1 MGRREEV
8 GREAALTGNEL
19 SGNEAM
25 SQEII
30 VRKCESLD
38 DFHRCVDLQ
47 REVWGEA
54 DLEVEPA
61 TMFVVA
67 AHTGG
72 EVLGA
77 FDGDRLVGYTL
88 AVVGLRDRVPYLHSH
103 MTGVHSEY
111 RDRGV
116 GRLLKLFQRTEAL
129 GRGIRL
135 IQWTFDPLE
144 LRNAHFNLNRLGV
157 ICRKYHPNLYGVTT
171 SPLHRGLATDR
182 LLVEWHLDSARVVAA
197 IENLVKD
204 PVDAPAII
212 ELPAELERWQ
222 REGSLQVGIVQA
234 RVREEFA
241 KWFAKGYTA
250 VALRTAPGNRA
261 YLLTPWSD
269 F

>member
-1 MGRREEV
+1 
-8 GREAALTGNEL
+8 
-19 SGNEAM
+19 M
-25 SQEII
+25 SQGII
-30 VRKCESLD
+30 VRKCERLD
-38 DFHRCVDLQ
+38 EFHRCVDLQ
-47 REVWGEA
+47 REIWGEA

-72 EVLGA
+72 QVLGA

-88 AVVGLRDRVPYLHSH
+88 AVVGLRDRVTYLHSH
-103 MTGVHSEY
+103 MTGVRSEY

-116 GRLLKLFQRTEAL
+116 GRMLKLFQRSEAL

-144 LRNAHFNLNRLGV
+144 IRNAHFNLNRLGA
-157 ICRKYHPNLYGVTT
+157 ICREYQPNLYGVTT
-171 SPLHRGLATDR
+171 SPLHRGMETDR
-182 LLVEWHLDSARVVAA
+182 LLAEWHLDSARVVGA

-204 PVDAPAII
+204 PVDAPAVI
-212 ELPAELERWQ
+212 EVPAELERWQ
-222 REGSLQVGIVQA
+222 RKGSLEVGAVQA
-234 RVREEFA
+234 RMREEFTR
-241 KWFAKGYTA
+241 WFAKGYA
-250 VALRTAPGNRA
+250 AIGLRTGPGNRA

>member
-1 MGRREEV
+1 MTRD
-8 GREAALTGNEL
+8 
-19 SGNEAM
+19 
-25 SQEII
+25 II
-30 VRKCESLD
+30 VRKCEGLD
-38 DFHRCVDLQ
+38 DFHRCVELQ
-47 REVWGEA
+47 REIWGEA

-88 AVVGLRDRVPYLHSH
+88 AVVGLRDRVAYLHSH

-116 GRLLKLFQRTEAL
+116 GRMLKLFQRSEAL
-129 GRGIRL
+129 GRGIRF

-144 LRNAHFNLNRLGV
+144 VRNAHFNLNRLGA
-157 ICRKYHPNLYGVTT
+157 ICREYQPNLYGVTT

-197 IENLVKD
+197 LENLVKD
-204 PVDAPAII
+204 PVEAPAVI

-222 REGSLQVGIVQA
+222 REGSREVGLVQA
-234 RVREEFA
+234 RVREEFTR
-241 KWFAKGYTA
+241 WFAKGYAA
-250 VALRTAPGNRA
+250 VALRIGPENRA
-261 YLLTPWSD
+261 YLLAPWSD

>member
-1 MGRREEV
+1 MSREI
-8 GREAALTGNEL
+8 T
-19 SGNEAM
+19 
-25 SQEII
+25 

-38 DFHRCVDLQ
+38 EFHRCVELQ
-47 REVWGEA
+47 REIWGEA

-61 TMFVVA
+61 TMFAVA

-77 FDGDRLVGYTL
+77 FDADRLVGFTL

-111 RDRGV
+111 RDRGI
-116 GRLLKLFQRTEAL
+116 GRMLKLFQRTEAL

-144 LRNAHFNLNRLGV
+144 VRNAHFNLNRLGA
-157 ICRKYHPNLYGVTT
+157 ICREYHPNMYGVTT
-171 SPLHRGLATDR
+171 SPLHRGLETDR
-182 LLVEWHLDSARVVAA
+182 LLVEWRLDSARVVGA

-204 PVDAPAII
+204 PDEAAAII

-222 REGSLQVGIVQA
+222 REGSSQVGVVQA
-234 RVREEFA
+234 RVRQEFTR
-241 KWFAKGYTA
+241 WFAKGYA
-250 VALRTAPGNRA
+250 AIAFRRAPGNRA